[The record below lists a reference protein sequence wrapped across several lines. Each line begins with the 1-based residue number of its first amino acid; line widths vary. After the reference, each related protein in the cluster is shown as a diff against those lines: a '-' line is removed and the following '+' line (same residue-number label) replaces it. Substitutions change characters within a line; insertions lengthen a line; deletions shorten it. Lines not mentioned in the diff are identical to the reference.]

1 MLAHVEQSGFILV
14 RVGSKWGHGASWWR
28 HHGSSCSI
36 FGVHGVSCRV
46 LGGTMGGPME
56 LSEASDALGGGR
68 FWIRGVREGVG
79 DG

>member
-1 MLAHVEQSGFILV
+1 MLVHVERCGFILV

-36 FGVHGVSCRV
+36 FGVHGVSWRA
-46 LGGTMGGPME
+46 LGGTKGGSME
-56 LSEASDALGGGR
+56 FAEASDGLNGEQ
-68 FWIRGVREGVG
+68 FWIWGVQEGVW